1 MGTLQFRVEK
11 GRVLVPVGIPCP
23 FGCKYC
29 YTRSGEVGPPRV
41 TPQEILRQFQ
51 AFALLHHAAF
61 HTIQLG
67 YDSDPFAYPERGIE
81 LLHGLCALGKHL
93 NLSTKACIEGE
104 ALRGLAEVRTHLA
117 SHLVLSA
124 LVSLSCWESAP
135 TVEPHTPTP
144 AQRMLTIRS
153 LKRIGVPSLVA
164 VRPVL
169 PHIPDA
175 EYERLFDEAIQA
187 GCEGFIFGPLYSDAE
202 ERFVRFVP
210 KEALST
216 TPGRLVVVPWS
227 AHAPTWT
234 RYEDEARMQCLAALA
249 TSKGGHVFW
258 SSALAVASLSKQETL
273 LEKRPA
279 GSDPDR
285 LVGGIAL
292 YQGPGGMQ
300 AFFDARGTS

>member
-1 MGTLQFRVEK
+1 MEMQFHVEK

-41 TPQEILRQFQ
+41 RPATIVQRFRS
-51 AFALLHHAAF
+51 FALAHSGAF

-81 LLHGLCALGKHL
+81 LLHGLSPLGKHL
-93 NLSTKACIEGE
+93 NISTKACIEGE
-104 ALRGLAEVRTHLA
+104 GLIGLAEVRAHLA

-135 TVEPHTPTP
+135 LVEPHTPTP
-144 AQRMLTIRS
+144 AQRLKTIGN

-169 PHIPDA
+169 PHIVDA
-175 EYERLFDEAIQA
+175 EYERIVEEALHA
-187 GCEGFIFGPLYSDAE
+187 GCEGFVFGPLYADTE

-210 KEALST
+210 KEALSK
-216 TPGRLVVVPWS
+216 TPRRLVVVPWS
-227 AHAPTWT
+227 AHAPHWT
-234 RYEDEARMQCLAALA
+234 RYEDEPRMHRLAAIA
-249 TSKGGHVFW
+249 QRKGGTVFW
-258 SSALAVASLSKQETL
+258 SSALAVEYLAQHL
-273 LEKRPA
+273 LPA
-279 GSDPDR
+279 HGK
-285 LVGGIAL
+285 
-292 YQGPGGMQ
+292 
-300 AFFDARGTS
+300 